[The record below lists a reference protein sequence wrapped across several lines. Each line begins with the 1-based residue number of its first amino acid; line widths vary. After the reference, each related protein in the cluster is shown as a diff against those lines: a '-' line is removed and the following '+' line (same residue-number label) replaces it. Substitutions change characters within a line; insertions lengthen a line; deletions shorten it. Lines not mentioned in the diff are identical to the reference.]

1 MHVGITC
8 LGKHV
13 IIGQLNKVSKLAIP
27 TNTVSRRVMA
37 VAFTL
42 RVEAGVSNS
51 VQKVEAFASVLK
63 PKAVVSAVKV
73 ETVCVSVL
81 TMGSVNVGSSSPAS
95 TR

>member
-1 MHVGITC
+1 
-8 LGKHV
+8 
-13 IIGQLNKVSKLAIP
+13 
-27 TNTVSRRVMA
+27 MA

-42 RVEAGVSNS
+42 RVEAGVS